1 MSPWVAL
8 PQAALGLLCRR
19 SLLWAMVLSRLA
31 PLDLREDVLKDDPR
45 LSSKPAPAQ
54 GPTSAMS

>member
-8 PQAALGLLCRR
+8 PQAALGLLCQR
-19 SLLWAMVLSRLA
+19 SLLWAMVLRRLA

-54 GPTSAMS
+54 GPT